1 MRPSQTAARS
11 EVPPVPRRCPPSRTR
26 LVSRSH
32 VPPLRSGAAILALA
46 ATAVTVPAA
55 VSAQVVGQEP
65 AALRGITAVD
75 PQVAVTWVEAITE
88 GGGPSEAEYTE
99 AFLASF
105 QEGLTEAGVEL
116 DDGAPNY
123 LYCNIALL
131 YGESG
136 LVSAA
141 QSVEYHVP
149 FGDEGQWAIT
159 WTRLQ
164 VFTVGLENFD
174 GADDAQW
181 CVQQFVEDWR
191 AGNGG
196 A

>member
-1 MRPSQTAARS
+1 MHPMPALA
-11 EVPPVPRRCPPSRTR
+11 V
-26 LVSRSH
+26 
-32 VPPLRSGAAILALA
+32 AALA
-46 ATAVTVPAA
+46 ASLAA
-55 VSAQVVGQEP
+55 PSLVSAQVVGQDP
-65 AALRGITAVD
+65 SVLRGIVSVD
-75 PQVAVTWVEAITE
+75 PQVAVTWVEGITE
-88 GGGPSEAEYTE
+88 EGGPPEAEYTD

-105 QEGLTEAGVEL
+105 RDGLTEAGVEL
-116 DDGAPNY
+116 DEGAPNY

-131 YGESG
+131 YEDSG

-159 WTRLQ
+159 WTQLQ

-174 GADDAQW
+174 GAEDAQW

-196 A
+196 S